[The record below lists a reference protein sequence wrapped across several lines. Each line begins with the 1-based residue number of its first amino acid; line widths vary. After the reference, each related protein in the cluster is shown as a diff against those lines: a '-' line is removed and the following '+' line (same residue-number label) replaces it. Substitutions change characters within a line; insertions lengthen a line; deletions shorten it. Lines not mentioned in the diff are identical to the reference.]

1 MKIIK
6 GERPPNFEQI
16 RAVFPQATRKGV
28 IFTFGHKIFVPS
40 GEDISESLIAH
51 ETIHAKRQ
59 GRFSRTIEQWWAE
72 YLADKQFRFREELLA
87 HRAEYEWFKNSSRAE
102 RIVARGEIA
111 RRLSSPLYG
120 NLIDYKKAKAAIQR
134 REK

>member
-6 GERPPNFEQI
+6 GERPPNFEKI
-16 RAVFPQATRKGV
+16 RKVFPSATQRGV
-28 IFTFGHKIFVPS
+28 IFTFGHKIYVPS
-40 GEDISESLIAH
+40 GEDIPESLIAH

-59 GRFSRTIEQWWAE
+59 GRFSRTIESWWDE
-72 YLADKQFRFREELLA
+72 YLSDKNFRFSEELLA
-87 HRAEYEWFKNSSRAE
+87 HRKEFEWFKNSTRDE
-102 RIVARGEIA
+102 RLFALGYIS

-120 NLIDYKKAKAAIQR
+120 NMITYKKAKAMIKR